1 MRADNYNLEVRVH
14 DQQDELLVE
23 VYRSVG
29 HLMVVGH
36 VKHLA
41 TELVADAAADPQ
53 INVTMA
59 VHDVGAC
66 AIDVGGREVHMRRLT
81 DRLIAVTDGILRTH
95 KCIPFMK

>member
-1 MRADNYNLEVRVH
+1 MRAYTYNLEVRVH
-14 DQQDELLVE
+14 DQQDELLRDA
-23 VYRSVG
+23 YRSVW
-29 HLMVVGH
+29 HLVVVGH

-53 INVTMA
+53 ISVTMA

-66 AIDVGGREVHMRRLT
+66 AIDVGGREVYMRRLT

-95 KCIPFMK
+95 KC